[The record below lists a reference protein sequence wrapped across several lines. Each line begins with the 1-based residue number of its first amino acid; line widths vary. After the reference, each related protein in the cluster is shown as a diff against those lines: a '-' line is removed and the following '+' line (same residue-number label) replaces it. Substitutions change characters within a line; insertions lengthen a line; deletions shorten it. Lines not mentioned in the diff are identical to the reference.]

1 MKPTLDNLDQWLFD
15 SVEGNLSQEQQE
27 LLAQFFAQNPE
38 LSLEQDAW
46 EQASYTAAP
55 ITFEPKA
62 ALYRKRRFNQNYY
75 YAAAALLLLLFA
87 GSYFFKQEGNLKSK
101 SKAYAAKPA
110 TLKNPNQQKNT
121 TLTSST
127 AISSTAISPTSS
139 SIQSST
145 FVALNFPILHQ
156 TPVSLSS
163 LSSSPFSSTSPS
175 SPFPSPSTSSSEN
188 ELLSWRFPKL
198 INGYRTD
205 LRFESLAGIQ
215 TENNSNK
222 NYHWPALQRMSQF
235 AQKELGLTNNQ
246 SYDLLLP
253 GKSNIDANISSVGSQ
268 SQTRFQSVSMA
279 RTGTQQ
285 EQALLGQRISLD
297 GYARNL
303 KSGFGLQA
311 NYMQYAG
318 SSITDFE
325 IGFIA
330 APKLMLTRQ
339 IIVEPAARLRMGS
352 RQVNASKLGQL
363 SFIEFQNADLRTV
376 NIDSSEGIGRRLYY
390 RDLDL
395 SVAIQTPILFASAQL
410 ENVFQHFDYV
420 MGNELQPQ
428 NSRAPQQLTL
438 ALGTQYASRNEKMRL
453 SPYLLFTSNRLQT
466 QFHAGA
472 QLNINRWQFGLNIG
486 NNQQYQAAIGYF
498 GRHTAILVQSCQQ
511 QLLTLN
517 APSFLHQLTFRIYSQ
532 NSRQARR
539 YISL

>member
-62 ALYRKRRFNQNYY
+62 ALYRKRRINQNYY

-87 GSYFFKQEGNLKSK
+87 GSYFFKQEGYLKSK

-110 TLKNPNQQKNT
+110 NLKNPDQQKNT
-121 TLTSST
+121 LLTSSTSTAKSST
-127 AISSTAISPTSS
+127 AISSTSS
-139 SIQSST
+139 SIQSSSLIT
-145 FVALNFPILHQ
+145 LNFPNLHH
-156 TPVSLSS
+156 TPVSRSS
-163 LSSSPFSSTSPS
+163 LSSTPS

-188 ELLSWRFPKL
+188 ELLSLRFPKL

-215 TENNSNK
+215 TENNGSK

-279 RTGTQQ
+279 RTGTQK

-311 NYMQYAG
+311 NYMQFAG
-318 SSITDFE
+318 SSITDYE

-376 NIDSSEGIGRRLYY
+376 NIDSTEGIGRRLFY

-486 NNQQYQAAIGYF
+486 TNQQYQAAIGYF

>member
-27 LLAQFFAQNPE
+27 LLDQFFAQNPE

-46 EQASYTAAP
+46 EQTSYTAAP

-62 ALYRKRRFNQNYY
+62 ALYHKRKFSQNYY
-75 YAAAALLLLLFA
+75 YAAAALLVLLFA
-87 GSYFFKQEGNLKSK
+87 WSYIFKQEAHVANAAKM
-101 SKAYAAKPA
+101 YAAKPSI
-110 TLKNPNQQKNT
+110 LKNLNQQKKHFTPFQAAPPLT
-121 TLTSST
+121 TT
-127 AISSTAISPTSS
+127 
-139 SIQSST
+139 ST
-145 FVALNFPILHQ
+145 FVADNFPNLQI
-156 TPVSLSS
+156 TPVSLF
-163 LSSSPFSSTSPS
+163 SSSTTST
-175 SPFPSPSTSSSEN
+175 FTTTTTEN
-188 ELLSWRFPKL
+188 DLLSLRFPNL

-205 LRFESLAGIQ
+205 LRFEYLAGIEV
-215 TENNSNK
+215 ENNRNK
-222 NYHWPALQRMSQF
+222 NYHWPAIQRMSQF
-235 AQKELGLTNNQ
+235 AQKELGLSNNQ

-268 SQTRFQSVSMA
+268 SQTRFQSASMA

-303 KSGFGLQA
+303 KAGFGLQA

-318 SSITDFE
+318 AAITDFE

-339 IIVEPAARLRMGS
+339 LIIEPAARLRMGS
-352 RQVNASKLGQL
+352 RQVNSAKLEQL
-363 SFIEFQNADLRTV
+363 SFIEFQNSDLREI
-376 NIDSSEGIGRRLYY
+376 NIDSTQGIGRRLFY

-395 SVAIQTPILFASAQL
+395 SLAVQTPILFASAQL
-410 ENVFQHFDYV
+410 ENVFKHFDYA
-420 MGNELQPQ
+420 MGNEQNPQ

-466 QFHAGA
+466 QFHAGV
-472 QLNINRWQFGLNIG
+472 QLNINKWQFGLNMG

-498 GRHTAILVQSCQQ
+498 GRHTALLLQSCQQ
-511 QLLTLN
+511 QLLTVN
-517 APSFLHQLTFRIYSQ
+517 SPSFLHQLTFRIYSQ

>member
-62 ALYRKRRFNQNYY
+62 ALYRKRKFSQNYY

-87 GSYFFKQEGNLKSK
+87 GSYFFKQEGYLKSK
-101 SKAYAAKPA
+101 SKAYAARPA
-110 TLKNPNQQKNT
+110 TLKNPDQQKNT
-121 TLTSST
+121 SLTSSIST
-127 AISSTAISPTSS
+127 AISSTSS

-145 FVALNFPILHQ
+145 FVGLNFPKLPH

-163 LSSSPFSSTSPS
+163 LSSSPLSSTSPS
-175 SPFPSPSTSSSEN
+175 SPFASPSTSSSEN
-188 ELLSWRFPKL
+188 ELLSLRFPKL

-215 TENNSNK
+215 TENNGSK

-311 NYMQYAG
+311 NYMQFAG

-339 IIVEPAARLRMGS
+339 IIVEPAARLRIGS
-352 RQVNASKLGQL
+352 RQVNASQL
-363 SFIEFQNADLRTV
+363 SQVSFIEFQNADLRAV
-376 NIDSSEGIGRRLYY
+376 NIDSTEGIGRRLFY

-517 APSFLHQLTFRIYSQ
+517 TPSFLHQLTFRIYSQ

>member
-62 ALYRKRRFNQNYY
+62 ALYRKRRINQNYY
-75 YAAAALLLLLFA
+75 FAAAALLLLLFA
-87 GSYFFKQEGNLKSK
+87 GSYFFKQEGYLKSK
-101 SKAYAAKPA
+101 SKVYAAKPA
-110 TLKNPNQQKNT
+110 NLKIPDQQKNT
-121 TLTSST
+121 LLTSSTSTAKSST
-127 AISSTAISPTSS
+127 AISSTSS
-139 SIQSST
+139 SIQSSSLIT
-145 FVALNFPILHQ
+145 LNFPNLHH
-156 TPVSLSS
+156 TPVSRSS
-163 LSSSPFSSTSPS
+163 LSSTPS
-175 SPFPSPSTSSSEN
+175 SPFPSPSSEN
-188 ELLSWRFPKL
+188 ELLSLRFPKL

-215 TENNSNK
+215 TENNGSK

-285 EQALLGQRISLD
+285 EQALLGQRISID
-297 GYARNL
+297 HYARNL

-311 NYMQYAG
+311 NYMQFAG
-318 SSITDFE
+318 SSITDYE

-376 NIDSSEGIGRRLYY
+376 NIDSTEGIGRRLFY

-486 NNQQYQAAIGYF
+486 TNQQYQAAIGYF